1 LFGAVVAGACAQPA
15 ALNRT
20 TQRARLAATITDTIK
35 VPPVAGAW
43 WGIQITNLE
52 TEGGVPLAFSIL
64 CNHHHPTSDSD
75 QVRAA
80 QAAIV
85 NALADL
91 PLSMP

>member
-1 LFGAVVAGACAQPA
+1 MLGDSDYEPG
-15 ALNRT
+15 
-20 TQRARLAATITDTIK
+20 D
-35 VPPVAGAW
+35 G
-43 WGIQITNLE
+43 
-52 TEGGVPLAFSIL
+52 GGVPLAFSIL

>member
-1 LFGAVVAGACAQPA
+1 MQRQGPRIPTFYRQGISLLLLFGAV
-15 ALNRT
+15 
-20 TQRARLAATITDTIK
+20 
-35 VPPVAGAW
+35 VAGAW

-52 TEGGVPLAFSIL
+52 TEGGVPHAFSIL